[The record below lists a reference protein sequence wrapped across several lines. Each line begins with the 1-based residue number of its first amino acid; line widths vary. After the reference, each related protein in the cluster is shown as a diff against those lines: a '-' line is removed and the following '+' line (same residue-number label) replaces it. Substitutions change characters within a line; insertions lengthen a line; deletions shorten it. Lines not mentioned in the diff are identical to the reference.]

1 MISRHLHHSVKTLR
15 NFGPYFLVEL
25 LLPGGTLVAL
35 LLWLSRR
42 FVRDGLRGTRQHQ
55 FPPMTAKPVVIAK
68 PEPGHKDLCMCAAHT
83 VAWTGPLHRFR
94 QWCESTRVPAQCC
107 A

>member
-1 MISRHLHHSVKTLR
+1 MTNRLSGSLNALR

-42 FVRDGLRGTRQHQ
+42 FIRDGLRGIRQHQ
-55 FPPMTAKPVVIAK
+55 FARITAKPVIIAK
-68 PEPGHKDLCMCAAHT
+68 PQPGQKDLCMCPAHT
-83 VAWTGPLHRFR
+83 VVLNGALQRFR
-94 QWCESTRVPAQCC
+94 QWCDSTRGVAQCC